1 MEDTFGGGGIW
12 EDGLVVG
19 IGFSC
24 DDDGFSCDDD
34 GFSEDDE
41 GFSDDDDGFSCDDDG
56 IIDEGL
62 NWIVLL

>member
-24 DDDGFSCDDD
+24 DDDGFSEDDE

-41 GFSDDDDGFSCDDDG
+41 GFSDDDG

-62 NWIVLL
+62 NWIVLFKFAK

>member
-24 DDDGFSCDDD
+24 DDDGFS
-34 GFSEDDE
+34 
-41 GFSDDDDGFSCDDDG
+41 DDDG
-56 IIDEGL
+56 IIDESL
-62 NWIVLL
+62 NWIVLFKFAK

>member
-1 MEDTFGGGGIW
+1 MEDTFWGGGIW
-12 EDGLVVG
+12 EDGLFVG
-19 IGFSC
+19 I
-24 DDDGFSCDDD
+24 GFSCDDD

-41 GFSDDDDGFSCDDDG
+41 GFSDDDG

>member
-12 EDGLVVG
+12 EDGLFVG

-24 DDDGFSCDDD
+24 DDDGFSEDDDGFSCDDD
-34 GFSEDDE
+34 GFS
-41 GFSDDDDGFSCDDDG
+41 DDDG

-62 NWIVLL
+62 NWIVLFKFAK

>member
-12 EDGLVVG
+12 VDGFVVG

-41 GFSDDDDGFSCDDDG
+41 GFSDDDG

-62 NWIVLL
+62 NWIILL